1 MAGQKARASQ
11 PRQAGSGAGRRRQV
25 RWMESGR
32 GHWAGRCQVP
42 TSLALAQRLLVWI
55 DKTSTG
61 RIGGRNLTR
70 ETARRERAT
79 GWMWTGG
86 CGNRTGRQERM
97 MELEMSSDSL
107 FSLSIVSFP
116 LSPSLRVHVDQEDC
130 YKQRQ
135 PNITQVSSRLST
147 RLYKKLH

>member
-1 MAGQKARASQ
+1 
-11 PRQAGSGAGRRRQV
+11 
-25 RWMESGR
+25 
-32 GHWAGRCQVP
+32 
-42 TSLALAQRLLVWI
+42 
-55 DKTSTG
+55 
-61 RIGGRNLTR
+61 
-70 ETARRERAT
+70 
-79 GWMWTGG
+79 
-86 CGNRTGRQERM
+86 

-116 LSPSLRVHVDQEDC
+116 LSPSLRVQVDQEDC